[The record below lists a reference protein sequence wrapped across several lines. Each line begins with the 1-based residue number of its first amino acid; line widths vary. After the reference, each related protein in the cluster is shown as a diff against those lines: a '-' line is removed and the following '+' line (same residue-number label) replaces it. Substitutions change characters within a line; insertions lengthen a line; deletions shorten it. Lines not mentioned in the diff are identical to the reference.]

1 MKKTFTRRDSL
12 KLMGSAVVG
21 SQLVGGA
28 QPLAAHVHGAPA
40 GALAG
45 ERVGARAVGRSETRV
60 DEDLRGIFVI
70 LSTPYTETGAV
81 HYEDLAFQVEWLDRA
96 GAHGLV
102 WPQNSSDYPRLTTA
116 EIKRGMEVLTRAN
129 RGRSLTLVLGVQ
141 QDSTPEM
148 VELATFAEGL
158 EPDMM
163 IAMPP
168 KVGDSLEDYREYYH
182 ALARVTARPIM
193 IQTSPNRP
201 GIEFKTD
208 FIKELADAYPNL
220 GYVKE
225 EVQPVFDRIQAMVGQ
240 PQIRRLYSAM
250 RGRYFAYDLRLG
262 VDGLVSGMAMYAE
275 VFAQMWTAS
284 REEDWDTVRDLH
296 GRLLVMLTCETEI
309 PGAGRYLLQR
319 RGIFT
324 TRHQRGRNYS
334 LSAVQIAEIEH
345 NLKGLEPYLM
355 EVPSR
360 RA

>member
-1 MKKTFTRRDSL
+1 MKNKYTRRDSL

-21 SQLVGGA
+21 SQLVRGA
-28 QPLAAHVHGAPA
+28 HPLDAQTDGVRTV
-40 GALAG
+40 
-45 ERVGARAVGRSETRV
+45 RVGSV
-60 DEDLRGIFVI
+60 DEDMRGIFVI
-70 LSTPYTETGAV
+70 MSTPYTESGAV
-81 HYEDLAFQVEWLDRA
+81 HYDDLAFQVEWLDRA

-102 WPQNSSDYPRLTTA
+102 WPQNSSDYPRLTTE
-116 EIKRGMEVLTRAN
+116 EIRRGFEVLTAAN

-148 VELATFAEGL
+148 VAQATFAEGL

-168 KVGDSLEDYREYYH
+168 KVGDSLEDYREYYS
-182 ALARVTARPIM
+182 ALAEVTSRPIM

-201 GIEFKTD
+201 GLEFKTD
-208 FIKELADAYPNL
+208 FIKELADQYPNL

-225 EVQPVFDRIQAMVGQ
+225 EVQPVFERIQALVGQ
-240 PQIRRLYSAM
+240 PQIKRVYSAM

-275 VFAQMWTAS
+275 VFAQMWAAS
-284 REEDWDTVRDLH
+284 REGDWDAVRDIH
-296 GRLLVMLTCETEI
+296 GKLLVMLTCETEI

-324 TRHQRGRNYS
+324 TAAQRGRNYT
-334 LSAVQIAEIEH
+334 LSQVEIDEIEH
-345 NLKGLEPYLM
+345 NLRGLEPYLIR
-355 EVPSR
+355 VPSR
-360 RA
+360 GA

>member
-1 MKKTFTRRDSL
+1 MKNKYTRRDSL

-21 SQLVGGA
+21 SQLVRGA
-28 QPLAAHVHGAPA
+28 QPLDAQTA
-40 GALAG
+40 GVRTVRAG
-45 ERVGARAVGRSETRV
+45 SV
-60 DEDLRGIFVI
+60 DEDMRGIFVI
-70 LSTPYTETGAV
+70 MSTPYTESGAV
-81 HYEDLAFQVEWLDRA
+81 HYDDLAFQVEWLDRA

-102 WPQNSSDYPRLTTA
+102 WPQNSSDYPRLTTE
-116 EIKRGMEVLTRAN
+116 EIRRGFEVLTEAN

-148 VELATFAEGL
+148 VAQATFAEGL

-168 KVGDSLEDYREYYH
+168 KVGDSLEDYREYYS
-182 ALARVTARPIM
+182 ALAEVTSRPIM

-201 GIEFKTD
+201 GLEFKTD
-208 FIKELADAYPNL
+208 FIKELADQYPNL

-225 EVQPVFDRIQAMVGQ
+225 EVQPVFERIQALVGQ
-240 PQIRRLYSAM
+240 PQIKRVYSAM

-275 VFAQMWTAS
+275 VFARMWAAS
-284 REEDWDTVRDLH
+284 REGDWDAVRDIH
-296 GRLLVMLTCETEI
+296 GKLLVMLTCETEI

-324 TRHQRGRNYS
+324 TAVQRGRNYT
-334 LSAVQIAEIEH
+334 LSQVEIDEIEH
-345 NLKGLEPYLM
+345 NLRGLEPYLIR
-355 EVPSR
+355 VPSR
-360 RA
+360 GA

>member
-1 MKKTFTRRDSL
+1 MKNKYTRRDSL

-21 SQLVGGA
+21 SQLVRGA
-28 QPLAAHVHGAPA
+28 QPLDAQTDGV
-40 GALAG
+40 
-45 ERVGARAVGRSETRV
+45 RAVRAVSV
-60 DEDLRGIFVI
+60 DEDMRGIFVI
-70 LSTPYTETGAV
+70 MSTPYTESGAV
-81 HYEDLAFQVEWLDRA
+81 HYDDLAFQVEWLDRA

-102 WPQNSSDYPRLTTA
+102 WPQNSSDYPRLTTE
-116 EIKRGMEVLTRAN
+116 EIRRGFEVLTAAN

-148 VELATFAEGL
+148 VAQATFAEGL

-168 KVGDSLEDYREYYH
+168 KVGDSLEDYREYYS
-182 ALARVTARPIM
+182 ALAEVTSRPIM

-201 GIEFKTD
+201 GLEFKTD
-208 FIKELADAYPNL
+208 FIKELADQYPNL

-225 EVQPVFDRIQAMVGQ
+225 EVQPVFERIQALVGQ
-240 PQIRRLYSAM
+240 PQIKRVYSAM

-275 VFAQMWTAS
+275 VFAQMWAAS
-284 REEDWDTVRDLH
+284 REGDWDAVRDIH
-296 GRLLVMLTCETEI
+296 GKLLVMLTCETEI

-324 TRHQRGRNYS
+324 TAAQRGRNYT
-334 LSAVQIAEIEH
+334 LSQVEIDEIEH
-345 NLKGLEPYLM
+345 NLRGLEPYLIR
-355 EVPSR
+355 VPSR
-360 RA
+360 GA

>member
-1 MKKTFTRRDSL
+1 MKNKYTRRDSL

-21 SQLVGGA
+21 SQLVRGA
-28 QPLAAHVHGAPA
+28 QPLDAQTDGVRTVRA
-40 GALAG
+40 G
-45 ERVGARAVGRSETRV
+45 SV
-60 DEDLRGIFVI
+60 DEDMRGIFVI
-70 LSTPYTETGAV
+70 MSTPYTESGAV
-81 HYEDLAFQVEWLDRA
+81 HYDDLAFQVEWLDRA

-102 WPQNSSDYPRLTTA
+102 WPQNSSDYPRLTTE
-116 EIKRGMEVLTRAN
+116 EIRRGFEVLTAAN

-148 VELATFAEGL
+148 VAQATFAEGL

-168 KVGDSLEDYREYYH
+168 KVGDSLEDYREYYS
-182 ALARVTARPIM
+182 ALAEVTSRPIM

-201 GIEFKTD
+201 GLEFTTD
-208 FIKELADAYPNL
+208 FIKELADQYPNL

-225 EVQPVFDRIQAMVGQ
+225 EVQPVFERIQALVGQ
-240 PQIRRLYSAM
+240 PQIKRVYSAM

-275 VFAQMWTAS
+275 VFARMWAAS
-284 REEDWDTVRDLH
+284 REGDWDAVRDIH
-296 GRLLVMLTCETEI
+296 GKLLVMLTCETEI

-324 TRHQRGRNYS
+324 TAAQRGRNYT
-334 LSAVQIAEIEH
+334 LSQVEIDEIEH
-345 NLKGLEPYLM
+345 NLRGLEPYLIR
-355 EVPSR
+355 VPSR
-360 RA
+360 GA